1 MRRFGKTLA
10 AMLVAS
16 FILLGIL
23 GCLTATPQP
32 TPTAI
37 PLAAKQSGTQA
48 PTRVAQ
54 PTPTELLA
62 TPADSE
68 AKPTSPAS
76 APEPPAAA
84 TPTTADT
91 GSTVYSS
98 HAETPPTPTPQ
109 PRIMAL
115 GGVVSVSLRSGPR
128 RDSPLM
134 QVVSGS
140 NVLWVEAQSD
150 DGIWSLVTT
159 ADGLT
164 RAWALS
170 EQLVLLGDPES
181 LPVAEGEV
189 SARPQATSDSTAVRL
204 AAEVTGDLLN
214 VRRSPGLGQPKV
226 GELSIGD
233 SVLATGRTTTADWLA
248 IEWQDDIAWLATAYV
263 DVQGD
268 IAQLPVL
275 VSSATDIA
283 SPLAPPTGKIVFQT
297 RSGGDIWLV
306 NGDGTGLRRLTD
318 GLDPA
323 LSPNGR
329 QVAFARWGAPHA
341 VYVLDLASGSE
352 RQIAQTNRPRS
363 PTWSPDGSRVAFS
376 YFIRSYT
383 CFATPFGC
391 VDEAAVREYLGG
403 EECID
408 TPYGR
413 FCIGDFPIRR
423 EEETSLAEITLD
435 LGGWRDLPVQETA
448 QSPDYHPSWDELIF
462 HARAGLQIT
471 GPDQTARSLVDEP
484 ELRSPSWSPD
494 GANIVVQRHVHDHTD
509 LFLLDAGGNVV
520 RQLTQPIP
528 GRKATSNVAPAWSAD
543 GNSIIFLSDRAGEW
557 QLYRMNKNGS
567 GQEQFL
573 PAVLSEFQFSYDY
586 AAERVVN
593 WGR

>member
-1 MRRFGKTLA
+1 MRRYGKSLA
-10 AMLVAS
+10 ILLVAS
-16 FILLGIL
+16 FILIGIL
-23 GCLTATPQP
+23 GCIGATPEP

-37 PLAAKQSGTQA
+37 PLATEQS
-48 PTRVAQ
+48 PTRAATRVVE
-54 PTPTELLA
+54 PTPA
-62 TPADSE
+62 T
-68 AKPTSPAS
+68 
-76 APEPPAAA
+76 AA
-84 TPTTADT
+84 TPEDGEEEPANPTDQPEPVAASTPAPVPT
-91 GSTVYSS
+91 GSTVASGSAESS
-98 HAETPPTPTPQ
+98 PTPTSQ
-109 PRIMAL
+109 PRVMAL
-115 GGVVSVSLRSGPR
+115 GSVVSVLLRSGPSG
-128 RDSPLM
+128 DSPL
-134 QVVSGS
+134 VLEASGS
-140 NVLWVEAQSD
+140 DVLWVEAQSD
-150 DGIWSLVTT
+150 DRLWSLVSTT
-159 ADGLT
+159 DGLT

-181 LPVAEGEV
+181 LPIAEGEV
-189 SARPQATSDSTAVRL
+189 SAHENATPETTAVSL
-204 AAEVTGDLLN
+204 SAEVTGDPLN
-214 VRRSPGLGQPKV
+214 VRSDPGLGQPKL

-233 SVLATGRTTTADWLA
+233 RVVATGRTTNADWLA
-248 IEWQDDIAWLATAYV
+248 IEWQGELAWLAAAYV
-263 DVQGD
+263 DVGGD
-268 IAQLPVL
+268 ISLLPVL

-283 SPLAPPTGKIVFQT
+283 APLAPPTGKIVFQT

-323 LSPNGR
+323 LSPDGR

-341 VYVLDLASGSE
+341 VYVLDLANGSE

-383 CFATPFGC
+383 CIATPIGC
-391 VDEAAVREYLGG
+391 VDEATVREYLGG
-403 EECID
+403 EDCID

-413 FCIGDFPIRR
+413 FCIGDFPVRQ

-435 LGGWRDLPVQETA
+435 SGAWRDLPVQETA

-471 GPDQTARSLVDEP
+471 GPDQTARPLVDEP

-494 GANIVVQRHVHDHTD
+494 GVNIVVQRYVHDHTD

-528 GRKATSNVAPAWSAD
+528 GRPATSNVAPTWSAD
-543 GNSIIFLSDRAGEW
+543 GNWILFLSDRGGEW
-557 QLYRMNKNGS
+557 QMYQMSKDGS
-567 GQEQFL
+567 GQEPFL
-573 PAVLSEFQFSYDY
+573 PSVLSQFEFSYDY